1 MPDTVKSFDHVIP
14 IKMTPCACQAQSVL
28 HRLVSHRLI
37 SLFFP
42 RKIPHHLVALLLK
55 RDANQRLVVLDE

>member
-1 MPDTVKSFDHVIP
+1 MPDAVKSIYHVIP
-14 IKMTPCACQAQSVL
+14 IEMTPSACQAQGVL
-28 HRLVSHRLI
+28 HRLVSYRLV

-55 RDANQRLVVLDE
+55 RDTNQRLIVLDE

>member
-1 MPDTVKSFDHVIP
+1 VPDAVKSIYHVIP
-14 IKMTPCACQAQSVL
+14 IKMTPCACQAHGVL
-28 HRLVSHRLI
+28 HVLVSYRLV

-55 RDANQRLVVLDE
+55 RNANQRLIALDE